1 MHEIKKIIE
10 DLGYKIE
17 NLPNKYMLD
26 FEKSLQNAVK
36 NNFPNAII
44 NGCYFHYVKLLWEKA
59 KKLGLY

>member
-1 MHEIKKIIE
+1 M
-10 DLGYKIE
+10 GYKIE

-44 NGCYFHYVKLLWEKA
+44 NGCYFHYVKSIYKRYKDYHLFTKDKK
-59 KKLGLY
+59 KKLF